1 MAYDSPAALRTA
13 LEQRLQSEAQ
23 ATGIALNRLR
33 RRVVFERIVF
43 RIDVAE
49 PGRWV
54 VKGGMALEVRMP
66 DRARTT
72 KDLDLGLR
80 DDSVDAA
87 ELRDRLIDAL
97 AADPDGDGFT
107 FAVGPATEL
116 GADEAGRSSL
126 RFSVQAS
133 LAGKQFDGL
142 KLDVAPR
149 EEELEPTERVT
160 LTSRLSFA
168 GIGARSVE
176 LIDVDRHAAE
186 KVHAFTRA
194 YGDRPS
200 SRVRDVV
207 DLVLLIENELLDID
221 RTIEALQTVFA
232 QRATHELP
240 QSLPDPPSFWT
251 DQYAALVTE
260 LTVEAKT
267 LDAALTLLRQ
277 WWLQLF
283 PSQES

>member
-1 MAYDSPAALRTA
+1 M
-13 LEQRLQSEAQ
+13 
-23 ATGIALNRLR
+23 
-33 RRVVFERIVF
+33 VFERIVF
-43 RIDVAE
+43 RIDAAE

-80 DDSVDAA
+80 ENGADA
-87 ELRDRLIDAL
+87 EDLRDRLIDAL

-116 GADEAGRSSL
+116 RADDAGRSSW

-176 LIDVDRHAAE
+176 LIDVNRHAAE
-186 KVHAFTRA
+186 KVHAFTRT

-221 RTIEALQTVFA
+221 RTVAALRAVFE

-260 LTVEAKT
+260 LIVEART